1 MSEGETIWLS
11 MSSKLFG
18 IIIVIIGVL
27 FLYFTFAST
36 DTLGVFTGI
45 FGFIGVAVLIVG
57 LFMILAK
64 TRE

>member
-1 MSEGETIWLS
+1 MSEGETVWLS
-11 MSSKLFG
+11 MSGKLFG
-18 IIIVIIGVL
+18 IIIAIIGVL

>member
-11 MSSKLFG
+11 MSGKLFG
-18 IIIVIIGVL
+18 IIIALIGVV

-36 DTLGVFTGI
+36 ETLGVFTGI
-45 FGFIGVAVLIVG
+45 FGFIGVAVLILG
-57 LFMILAK
+57 LFMIIVK